1 PIIRRLGFKRVLVGN
16 AILAGAFIAM
26 CGLFRADTPIWA
38 MAGVLIV
45 GGFFRSLQFTA
56 VNTLTYADLGPAE
69 MSRASSFA
77 AMAQQLA
84 ISLGVAFAAVA
95 MNLSMAWRNASDL
108 ALVD

>member
-1 PIIRRLGFKRVLVGN
+1 
-16 AILAGAFIAM
+16 
-26 CGLFRADTPIWA
+26 
-38 MAGVLIV
+38 GVLIV

-108 ALVD
+108 ALVDIVWGFAAIGLITAASALSFARLPRNAGDNLHAK